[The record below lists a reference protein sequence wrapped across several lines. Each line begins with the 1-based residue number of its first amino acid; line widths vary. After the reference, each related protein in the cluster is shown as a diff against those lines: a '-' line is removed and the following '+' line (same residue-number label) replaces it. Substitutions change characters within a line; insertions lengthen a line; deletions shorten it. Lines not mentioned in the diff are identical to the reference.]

1 VLERGQQGLDGGDGL
16 VDQGGERGSALFG
29 YPSAGGGEQDGG
41 EHERDEFE
49 LVIVG
54 GAAGADGGKSN
65 ALMR

>member
-1 VLERGQQGLDGGDGL
+1 
-16 VDQGGERGSALFG
+16 LFG